1 MTRLI
6 VFDCDG
12 TLVDSQ
18 HIIVAAAERA
28 FVACGQAPPAPAD
41 VHAIIGLSLELAVK
55 VLQPDA
61 APALHDRLVDEYRVA
76 WRALRADGISE
87 PLYPDARMVLEE
99 LDRRGHLL
107 AVATGK
113 SRPGLLQVL
122 EHHRL
127 THLFVSLQ
135 TADRHPSK
143 PHPAHARGG
152 DARRPAAAPEETLM
166 VGDTSYDMT
175 MAQAAG
181 ARAIGVAWGYHPVEA
196 LASAGAVDDP
206 RAFRRAARAGAA
218 GGPVKRFYTTV
229 EVAAADAG
237 HRVLLDG
244 RPLRTPARH
253 ALALPSAALAEAL
266 AEEWRA
272 QGETLAPHAMPL
284 TRLASTAQD
293 RMPASARPRSRRS
306 RATPIPI
313 SCATARRTRSTSPCA
328 SSTAGSRC
336 STGRQ
341 RPSASGS
348 R

>member
-1 MTRLI
+1 MPRLI

-12 TLVDSQ
+12 TLVDSE

-28 FVACGQAPPAPAD
+28 FVACGLAPPAPAD

-76 WRALRADGISE
+76 WRALRAAGVSE
-87 PLYPDARMVLEE
+87 PLYPDARRVLEE

-127 THLFVSLQ
+127 THLFVEP
-135 TADRHPSK
+135 ADRRPPPEQAASR
-143 PHPAHARGG
+143 ACS
-152 DARRPAAAPEETLM
+152 RRRCAETGSAPEETLM

-196 LASAGAVDDP
+196 LAA
-206 RAFRRAARAGAA
+206 AGAA
-218 GGPVKRFYTTV
+218 TILERFG
-229 EVAAADAG
+229 E
-237 HRVLLDG
+237 LL
-244 RPLRTPARH
+244 
-253 ALALPSAALAEAL
+253 E
-266 AEEWRA
+266 
-272 QGETLAPHAMPL
+272 LAP
-284 TRLASTAQD
+284 QE
-293 RMPASARPRSRRS
+293 AR
-306 RATPIPI
+306 
-313 SCATARRTRSTSPCA
+313 
-328 SSTAGSRC
+328 
-336 STGRQ
+336 
-341 RPSASGS
+341 
-348 R
+348 